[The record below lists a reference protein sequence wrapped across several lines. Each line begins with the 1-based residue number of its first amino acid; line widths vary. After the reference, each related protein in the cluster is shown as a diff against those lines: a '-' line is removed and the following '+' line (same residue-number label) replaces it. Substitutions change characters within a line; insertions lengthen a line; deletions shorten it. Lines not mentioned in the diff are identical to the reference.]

1 MTSKIRKTRESDRTP
16 NTDESFFTT
25 TCNNFQSWL
34 VNKGVDSFLMQIES
48 LSFFISQVIQIVE
61 MDATIKRTTHYTL
74 HIQVIFDFGYPAS
87 VTLLRSNLNKS
98 LVFLIFFSRNGFGL
112 SNKIKLG

>member
-1 MTSKIRKTRESDRTP
+1 
-16 NTDESFFTT
+16 
-25 TCNNFQSWL
+25 
-34 VNKGVDSFLMQIES
+34 MQIES